1 MGLSIISL
9 NVKLETVPGL
19 WEGDRKPL
27 IRYTCKEALMT
38 EATGGRVGGME
49 NQSSSSRNCRRARW
63 TQASGQKLSPVA
75 RVQFNEVVAACPSV
89 VVAELSLE
97 TC

>member
-9 NVKLETVPGL
+9 NVKLEKVPGL

-27 IRYTCKEALMT
+27 IRYTYKEALMT

-49 NQSSSSRNCRRARW
+49 NQSSARNSRRARW

-75 RVQFNEVVAACPSV
+75 QVQFNEVVAACPSV
-89 VVAELSLE
+89 VAAELSLE